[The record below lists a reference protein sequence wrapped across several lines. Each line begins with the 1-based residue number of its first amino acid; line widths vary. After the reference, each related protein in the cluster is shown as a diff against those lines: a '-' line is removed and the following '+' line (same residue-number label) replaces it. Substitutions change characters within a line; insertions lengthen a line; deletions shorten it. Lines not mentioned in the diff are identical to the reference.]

1 MEEKTIKVSELER
14 LLAQWRHKIDC
25 KMQSAAAKKDEF
37 ARNYI
42 DHGAVNIHNCVR
54 DLEEL
59 INIELYVNSAG
70 GDVSAEK
77 PDVSDLITDIREA
90 RDKII
95 ELRREDE
102 ELREKAT
109 FDSMNQ
115 TYLGNSNS
123 DESL

>member
-54 DLEEL
+54 DLQQL
-59 INIELYVNSAG
+59 INIELYVSSNKGSN
-70 GDVSAEK
+70 VAEET
-77 PDVSDLITDIREA
+77 DVSDLINDIRES
-90 RDKII
+90 RDKVI